1 MYTAE
6 DVTFDSLLERLG
18 GRDILTLMIDA
29 RDFAPTNVDN
39 LGLQFD
45 FRIPGVSEFCRVK
58 LVPFVSWYMDFR
70 EDTVNYQISM
80 CICTE
85 SGMNLIG
92 CWQLSLSLG
101 VPDHLART
109 FERIAGCTL
118 SF

>member
-70 EDTVNYQISM
+70 EDVVNYQVIMSM
-80 CICTE
+80 CTE

-92 CWQLSLSLG
+92 YGQSSLSLG